1 MSGSSLR
8 NAVITA
14 RNAFSSSGSP
24 KTRNLISPEAFPP
37 PSPPQ
42 PATGKMSTAASAA
55 SVRILPRTGG
65 NLIRLLIGL
74 SALFLAGC
82 MGSDKG
88 DAPDEAAP
96 LPACAKPQRSIPR
109 PEVLP
114 DNLPVPAGAVFTK
127 VETPFE
133 GQSVVS
139 GVSPGDLDGTR
150 SFYEDRLDEAGY
162 SQGRGESEP
171 GETEAL
177 FTGHGVRGGWRANAI
192 PGCDG
197 AVRLTLVVVR
207 T

>member
-1 MSGSSLR
+1 
-8 NAVITA
+8 
-14 RNAFSSSGSP
+14 
-24 KTRNLISPEAFPP
+24 
-37 PSPPQ
+37 
-42 PATGKMSTAASAA
+42 
-55 SVRILPRTGG
+55 
-65 NLIRLLIGL
+65 
-74 SALFLAGC
+74 
-82 MGSDKG
+82 MGSDEG
-88 DAPDEAAP
+88 DAPRGATP
-96 LPACAKPQRSIPR
+96 LPACAKPPKSIPR

-114 DNLPVPAGAVFTK
+114 QNLPVPAGTVFTK

-197 AVRLTLVVVR
+197 AVRLTLVLVR